1 MVLSLPSI
9 SSRPRTGWII
19 RARPPLQ
26 KEFFLNFPAT
36 ISCNKVCTITAHDSF
51 THFITTD
58 PTPRK

>member
-1 MVLSLPSI
+1 MVLSSSSI

-19 RARPPLQ
+19 RARSILQ
-26 KEFFLNFPAT
+26 TAFFPTFLAT
-36 ISCNKVCTITAHDSF
+36 IPCNKVCTITAYDSF